1 MRYLMI
7 DRVLE
12 WTPFE
17 RVVAAKNVSLESDV
31 LEHHFPG
38 FPLFPGALTA
48 EAMAQAAGYLIM
60 RSLLEEKGVQHAAA
74 LSVIERLHLR
84 RPVYPGDQL
93 RIAIEVTD
101 WRLAT
106 VRVTA
111 HATVDGH
118 STARGQLLLAH
129 RPVEDT
135 VPAETLRFAMQWMRN
150 LQRPTGL
157 E

>member
-12 WTPFE
+12 WTPFQ

-38 FPLFPGALTA
+38 FPLFPGALTV
-48 EAMAQAAGYLIM
+48 EAMAQAAGYLVV
-60 RSLLEEKGVQHAAA
+60 RSLLDERKVEHAAA
-74 LSVIERLHLR
+74 LSVIDRVHLR

-93 RIAIEVTD
+93 RIDVQVTD
-101 WRLAT
+101 WGETA

-111 HATVDGH
+111 HASVEGQP
-118 STARGQLLLAH
+118 TARGRLVMVH
-129 RPVEDT
+129 RPVDGTQYGEAMRQT
-135 VPAETLRFAMQWMRN
+135 VRWMR
-150 LQRPTGL
+150 GL
-157 E
+157 ERPSGLI